1 MNFDSIL
8 RNNMLNEL
16 FMAEYEEVVEIV
28 KNYKALMADKN
39 IKEFENEYFKIN
51 TDYNESLNKL
61 DAYVEEP
68 NCTIDETK
76 SFKIVELQSRTKNAL
91 VNLIKK
97 FFSKEDYIK
106 NVQDPIKFEHKTS
119 KQITAY
125 DLYVELCIIR
135 NHLAPFLSVIGYYA
149 RRNYFLNTRIMTE
162 IDDKYNEA
170 IRKINSFFNS
180 SIENK
185 RVDLFYRPSAL
196 NGKNT
201 KGFID
206 MDEKSII
213 NLIHPYFVKN
223 IPEVYHIAEIVY
235 QWVIGKALWSNTQGE
250 MSKAEKDKAYLKEL
264 YTRVGNYVERCIADG
279 VL

>member
-16 FMAEYEEVVEIV
+16 FMAEYEEIAEVIKSYKSFVSEKNLEDFEKEYLEV
-28 KNYKALMADKN
+28 KRNYDES
-39 IKEFENEYFKIN
+39 IK
-51 TDYNESLNKL
+51 KL
-61 DAYVEEP
+61 ETYVEEQD
-68 NCTIDETK
+68 CTIDETK
-76 SFKIVELQSRTKNAL
+76 DFKIIEIQSRTKNAF
-91 VNLIKK
+91 VNLIKR
-97 FFSKEDYIK
+97 FYSRDEYIK
-106 NVQDPIKFEHKTS
+106 NVQRPVKFEHKTT

-125 DLYVELCIIR
+125 DLYIELCIIR

-149 RRNYFLNTRIMTE
+149 RRNIFLNTRIMTE
-162 IDDKYNEA
+162 IDRKYNEA
-170 IRKINSFFNS
+170 IRRFNSFFNS
-180 SIENK
+180 QIDNK
-185 RVDLFYRPSAL
+185 VVDLFYRPSAL

-213 NLIHPYFVKN
+213 NLLHPYFTKN

-235 QWVIGKALWSNTQGE
+235 QWVVGKALWSESQGG
-250 MSKAEKDKAYLKEL
+250 MSKADEDKAYLKEL
-264 YTRVGNYVERCIADG
+264 YDRVGAYVAKCKADG